1 MSTLT
6 FGKKRIEG
14 HRLGAASRFPA
25 ILPALKGKVST
36 RLGEDEGLFIGYG
49 SKNDALP
56 FSMQCDYDGPLEM
69 LEFESAVLE
78 NEHLRAEVVISLGGR
93 LWSLYDK
100 DAKRDIILDNHQF
113 LPGNLA
119 IRNAWFAGGVEWNT
133 GSFGHDAQT
142 CETRFAA
149 ETADDDG
156 TPVLRIF
163 EFNRD
168 AALPFQLDFFL
179 PDGSKFLYV
188 RVRINNINDKTVP
201 MYWWSN
207 IAVEEREGARVI
219 VPTNETYGNHYD
231 KGDHFITKLD
241 LPDGCGF
248 DGTYPTNFGY
258 AMDHFYKIPEQN
270 RKYETVFFPDGYGVV
285 HCSTRRLQGRKL
297 FVWGQGRGGKH
308 WQRRLIA
315 PDCPDY
321 IEIQAGLAH
330 MQQECLP
337 MPPNTSWEWLEAY
350 GAIQLA
356 PEKCFGEWKEAVANV
371 TSALDA
377 ILPEDKLDALLARTR
392 ESIALKSAKV
402 KVKGSGWG
410 ALEALLRKSDFAPQL
425 DYGKPGV
432 EQDEW
437 RMLLEQGCMDDAAPK
452 SFMVQDEWFELL
464 KKAKHNWKSL
474 YHLALN
480 YCHRADMER
489 AEQCLDKSLALAQN
503 AWNLHAAAYFR
514 RIEGRTSEAA
524 ALFAKCLDLEPWD
537 ASLAKDVLKSLVAMK
552 EYDYVLI
559 AYGMLSGE
567 LQERPLLKCLYANAL
582 AHTGRLGE
590 AEQLLIEDGG
600 INVPDIREGEV
611 STSDLYIFI
620 QMEKAKLSG
629 LALDAKQV
637 DVPLALD
644 FRMS

>member
-1 MSTLT
+1 MSTLS

-14 HRLGAASRFPA
+14 HRLGPASRFPA
-25 ILPALKGKVST
+25 IMQALKGKVKT
-36 RLGEDEGLFIGYG
+36 QLGEDEGLFIGYG
-49 SKNDALP
+49 AKNDALP
-56 FSMQCDYDGPLEM
+56 YTMCCDYDGPLET
-69 LEFESAVLE
+69 LEFDSAVLE

-168 AALPFQLDFFL
+168 AALPFQMDFFL

-188 RVRINNINDKTVP
+188 RIRIHNINDNTVP

-207 IAVEEREGARVI
+207 IAVEERKGARVI
-219 VPTNETYGNHYD
+219 VPANETYGNHYD
-231 KGDHFITKLD
+231 KGNHFITKLS

-248 DGTYPTNFGY
+248 DGTYPTNFGF
-258 AMDHFYKIPEQN
+258 AMDHFYKIPEKN
-270 RKYETVFFPDGYGVV
+270 RKFETVFFPDGYGVV
-285 HCSTRRLQGRKL
+285 HCSTRRLHGRKL
-297 FVWGQGRGGKH
+297 FVWGQGQGGKN
-308 WQRRLIA
+308 WQRRLMA

-321 IEIQAGLAH
+321 IEIQAGLAYL
-330 MQQECLP
+330 QQECLP
-337 MPPNTSWEWLEAY
+337 MPPRTTWEWIEAY
-350 GAIQLA
+350 GSMQLA
-356 PEKCFGEWKEAVANV
+356 PEQCFGEWKDAVRNV
-371 TSALDA
+371 TAALDNA
-377 ILPEDKLDALLARTR
+377 LPEQSLEALLARTR
-392 ESIALKSAKV
+392 ESIALKRAIV

-410 ALEALLRKSDFAPQL
+410 ALDALLRKADIAPQL
-425 DYGKPGV
+425 DYGAVGE
-432 EQDEW
+432 EQEEW
-437 RMLLEQGCMDDAAPK
+437 RMLLEQGRMDDSEPK

-464 KKAKHNWKSL
+464 KKATHNWKTW

-480 YCHRADMER
+480 YAHRADMER
-489 AEQCLDKSLALAQN
+489 AEQCLEKSLALSTN
-503 AWNLHAAAYFR
+503 PWNFHAAAYFR
-514 RIEGRTSEAA
+514 RSEMRTAESAA
-524 ALFAKCLDLEPWD
+524 FFLKALGMERYDV
-537 ASLAKDVLKSLVAMK
+537 SLAKDAMKSLVAME
-552 EYDYVLI
+552 EYEYALM
-559 AYGMLSGE
+559 AYDMLPAD
-567 LQERPLLKCLYANAL
+567 LQARPLLKFLYANAL
-582 AHTGRLGE
+582 AHTGRLSE
-590 AEQLLIEDGG
+590 AEQILIEDGG
-600 INVPDIREGEV
+600 IDVPDIREGEV

-620 QMEKAKLSG
+620 QTGKARLSG
-629 LALDAKQV
+629 LALDATQV
-637 DVPLALD
+637 QVPFALD

>member
-36 RLGEDEGLFIGYG
+36 SLGEDEGLFIGYG
-49 SKNDALP
+49 SKSDALP
-56 FSMQCDYDGPLEM
+56 YTMQCDYDGPLEP

-168 AALPFQLDFFL
+168 AAVPFQLDFFL

-188 RVRINNINDKTVP
+188 RVRINNINDRTVP

-207 IAVEEREGARVI
+207 IAVEERKGARVI
-219 VPTNETYGNHYD
+219 VPTDETYGNHYD
-231 KGDHFITKLD
+231 KGNHSIAKLS

-248 DGTYPTNFGY
+248 DGTYPTNFGF
-258 AMDHFYKIPEQN
+258 AMDHFYKIPEQS

-297 FVWGQGRGGKH
+297 FVWGQGVGGKH
-308 WQRRLIA
+308 WQRSLMA

-330 MQQECLP
+330 LQQECLP
-337 MPPNTSWEWLEAY
+337 MPPKTSWEWLEAY
-350 GAIQLA
+350 GAIRLA
-356 PEKCFGEWKEAVANV
+356 PEKCFGEWKDAVENV
-371 TSALDA
+371 TAALDS
-377 ILPEDKLDALLARTR
+377 ILPEATLDALLARTR
-392 ESIALKSAKV
+392 DSIALKRAAV

-410 ALEALLRKSDFAPQL
+410 ALEALLRKGDFAPQL
-425 DYGKPGV
+425 DYGTPD
-432 EQDEW
+432 EAQNEW
-437 RMLLEQGCMDDAAPK
+437 RMLLEQGRMDDGEPK
-452 SFMVQDEWFELL
+452 SFMVQDEWFDLL
-464 KKAKHNWKSL
+464 KNATHNWKSL
-474 YHLALN
+474 YHLAIN
-480 YCHRADMER
+480 YCHRGDMER
-489 AEQCLDKSLALAQN
+489 AEECLGKSLALAQN
-503 AWNLHAAAYFR
+503 AWNIHAAAYFR
-514 RIEGRTSEAA
+514 RIQGRTAESA
-524 ALFAKCLDLEPWD
+524 ALFLKALSMERDD
-537 ASLAKDVLKSLVAMK
+537 VSLAKDAMKSLVAME
-552 EYDYVLI
+552 EYEYAII
-559 AYGMLSGE
+559 AYDMLPAA

-582 AHTGRLGE
+582 AHTGRIGE
-590 AEQLLIEDGG
+590 AERILTEDGG
-600 INVPDIREGEV
+600 IDVPDIREGEV
-611 STSDLYIFI
+611 STSNLYIYI
-620 QMEKAKLSG
+620 QMEKARISG
-629 LALDAKQV
+629 LALDAGQV
-637 DVPLALD
+637 AVPLALD